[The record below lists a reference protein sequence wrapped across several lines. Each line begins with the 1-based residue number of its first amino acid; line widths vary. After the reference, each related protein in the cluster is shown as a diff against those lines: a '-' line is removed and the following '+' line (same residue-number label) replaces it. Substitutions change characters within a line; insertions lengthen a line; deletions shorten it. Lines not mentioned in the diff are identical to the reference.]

1 MIRAQ
6 WEGEAHAVQELREA
20 GREKEQLLQEKERQL
35 LSLKKE
41 KEKAAD
47 ELDEVKRR

>member
-6 WEGEAHAVQELREA
+6 REAEAHAVQELRVG

-35 LSLKKE
+35 LSLEKE

-47 ELDEVKRR
+47 ELDEVKTR

>member
-1 MIRAQ
+1 M
-6 WEGEAHAVQELREA
+6 HAIQELREG

-47 ELDEVKRR
+47 ELDEVKMR